1 MKKYLIWI
9 VLLSSFLSGCA
20 GLPMMETVSVKLVD
34 FQPVST
40 GFFNQTYKLTLR
52 LQNPLPTPLVFKGMS
67 FSLDI
72 NEKQFAQG
80 VSGDKGWQ
88 VASLGTTDLDINV
101 ESNVLRIVEQLYE
114 MFNKSDKLSFDYRL
128 LGKLHVTDS
137 INIPFE
143 TKDKFGF

>member
-1 MKKYLIWI
+1 MWGL
-9 VLLSSFLSGCA
+9 LLSLFLSGCA
-20 GLPMMETVSVKLVD
+20 GLPMMEAVSVKLVD
-34 FQPVST
+34 FKPVST
-40 GFFNQTYKLTLR
+40 GFFNQTYRLKLR
-52 LQNPLPTPLVFKGMS
+52 LQNPLPTPLLFKGMS

-72 NEKQFAQG
+72 NGKQFAQG

-88 VASLGTTDLDINV
+88 VASLGSTDIDLDV
-101 ESNVLRIVEQLYE
+101 ESNVLRIVEQLHE

-137 INIPFE
+137 VNIPFE